1 MKQVFDP
8 YNPNSLIPSPFEVP
22 MFDACEVQMQ
32 GHIINLQRPSDPR
45 NITKE
50 LSLITQQLTGKRF
63 SRSSGKYLVQ
73 NTYSFF
79 LLENLGDPISCE
91 IFYQANGM
99 HVVINLLGPYISQ
112 SEATGSWS
120 NVFQDLV
127 ELLLRAVQNSK
138 TIKYLRIFQI

>member
-32 GHIINLQRPSDPR
+32 GHIINLQRPSEPQ
-45 NITKE
+45 NTAKE
-50 LSLITQQLTGKRF
+50 LSLITQQLTGTLKEYF
-63 SRSSGKYLVQ
+63 KNFVKIKLDYLNSVF
-73 NTYSFF
+73 NSP
-79 LLENLGDPISCE
+79 GDPISCE

-99 HVVINLLGPYISQ
+99 QVVVNLLEAYISQ
-112 SEATGSWS
+112 SEATGSFP
-120 NVFQDLV
+120 NVLQDLI

-138 TIKYLRIFQI
+138 WSIL